1 LSSASLPPEALT
13 EALPVTPPPLLQIVL
28 ALGVGSVA
36 LLMLGLQPLLL
47 GALVDEKRITVDQ
60 LGLAATAELLALG
73 LTTGLL
79 ASLLAPARIK
89 LINAAGCLALA
100 AANVMSMLT
109 DGYGFVASRGL
120 AGIAGGV
127 LVWIA
132 IVVITRTRLPDRMA
146 GVVLTV
152 QTLAQAAL
160 AAALPLTAMIRW
172 GVNGGLGALAVLA
185 LLAMAASLL
194 LQSRFADL
202 PKLEESK
209 AGLPW
214 RGIAGLVSVFLYMAG
229 IVGLWVFVE
238 RLGTIAGAST
248 QLAGIAVAAALAAQV
263 TGSMAATFLSGVLPT
278 RTVLALCAI
287 GNIAVIAVLGESLGQ
302 VPYML
307 GVIAFGFLW
316 LFAMPF
322 QTRLL
327 ILIDPTRRSAMLL
340 SAAQLVGCAAG
351 PLVTSAFATDA
362 RLNGAL
368 LADAGLFGGALV
380 VTILLRYET

>member
-1 LSSASLPPEALT
+1 
-13 EALPVTPPPLLQIVL
+13 
-28 ALGVGSVA
+28 
-36 LLMLGLQPLLL
+36 
-47 GALVDEKRITVDQ
+47 
-60 LGLAATAELLALG
+60 
-73 LTTGLL
+73 
-79 ASLLAPARIK
+79 
-89 LINAAGCLALA
+89 
-100 AANVMSMLT
+100 
-109 DGYGFVASRGL
+109 
-120 AGIAGGV
+120 
-127 LVWIA
+127 
-132 IVVITRTRLPDRMA
+132 
-146 GVVLTV
+146 
-152 QTLAQAAL
+152 
-160 AAALPLTAMIRW
+160 
-172 GVNGGLGALAVLA
+172 
-185 LLAMAASLL
+185 
-194 LQSRFADL
+194 
-202 PKLEESK
+202 
-209 AGLPW
+209 LPW